1 MPLFSKKK
9 KLDNDPL
16 DNGYTK
22 LGPDEKSNAI
32 IYINTA
38 AEKTDKPHDNKAIR
52 WYLATVSD
60 GGKFEAPPANPTSFR
75 LRAVKL
81 SEDSYGKPIAANGSK
96 GVFKSKTYTI
106 TDEEVSPINFEFS
119 KLNKDG
125 VYDGQV
131 TVLKTNQSGQ
141 PVHVSEPLIP
151 HPGPPPVPPTPPSKA
166 GGGARTRR
174 RMTKRN
180 KSKKSSTRKKNTRVP
195 KQAVRNIYKRHPP
208 IKYRKVKP

>member
-22 LGPDEKSNAI
+22 LGPDEKSKAI

-52 WYLATVSD
+52 WYLATVSE
-60 GGKFEAPPANPTSFR
+60 GGKFEAPPENPTSFR

-81 SEDSYGKPIAANGSK
+81 SEDSYGKPITANGSWGGIK
-96 GVFKSKTYTI
+96 TKTYTI
-106 TDEEVSPINFEFS
+106 TDEEVNPINFEFS
-119 KLNKDG
+119 KIDEYNSRG
-125 VYDGQV
+125 
-131 TVLKTNQSGQ
+131 SAA
-141 PVHVSEPLIP
+141 
-151 HPGPPPVPPTPPSKA
+151 PGPLQAPGHVEGQKDIHGNPVPLKAPQPPPK
-166 GGGARTRR
+166 GGARTRY

-180 KSKKSSTRKKNTRVP
+180 KSKKSSTRKKKTRVP